1 MRERAAE
8 AGADAPEVSG
18 CGGAGSA
25 ADAGPGE
32 VPGDAGTRSP
42 GGCAARPDGAVCAAP
57 AAETEPRRGRFPG
70 VVDLLAL
77 LGVFFLALF
86 CGGVASVAAG
96 GVPDG
101 EASPERQ
108 GFVLAVSSL
117 TTYAVALFGMLA
129 YRRARGGRGRIARF
143 SARGFDPVLLLWG
156 LVFLVAL
163 GVVLEPLLVLLPPAP
178 VEGIG
183 AGSWSMLA
191 LVVLAPLFE
200 ELICRGLVL
209 ESLRARYGVFVA
221 WFGSSLFFG
230 VMHIQPQL
238 AVNAFFVGLVLAF
251 LYLRTDSL
259 WVAVLLHAF
268 NNAIAYLL
276 LRVSGGTV
284 FVSELTGGGAVYY
297 AAYAVSA
304 VVCAVSARGVWR
316 TLVRHTRAAK
326 NGTGA

>member
-1 MRERAAE
+1 M
-8 AGADAPEVSG
+8 
-18 CGGAGSA
+18 
-25 ADAGPGE
+25 
-32 VPGDAGTRSP
+32 
-42 GGCAARPDGAVCAAP
+42 
-57 AAETEPRRGRFPG
+57 
-70 VVDLLAL
+70 
-77 LGVFFLALF
+77 
-86 CGGVASVAAG
+86 
-96 GVPDG
+96 
-101 EASPERQ
+101 
-108 GFVLAVSSL
+108 
-117 TTYAVALFGMLA
+117 
-129 YRRARGGRGRIARF
+129 
-143 SARGFDPVLLLWG
+143 
-156 LVFLVAL
+156 
-163 GVVLEPLLVLLPPAP
+163 VLEPLLVLLPPAP

-326 NGTGA
+326 NGAGA